1 MDRERE
7 LLSSRTLAAQEAS
20 FGKARG
26 VSPPLA
32 RPKGNYFSEEG
43 LVISSSR
50 TKPHL
55 RCAHRLLLWPKPGT
69 STHSS
74 FQPDAETGHREDREK
89 THTF

>member
-1 MDRERE
+1 MNKERE
-7 LLSSRTLAAQEAS
+7 SLSSRTLSVLEAS

-55 RCAHRLLLWPKPGT
+55 RCAHRLLSQPKPGT
-69 STHSS
+69 STHRP
-74 FQPDAETGHREDREK
+74 FQPGAEKSHREDEK
-89 THTF
+89 THAF